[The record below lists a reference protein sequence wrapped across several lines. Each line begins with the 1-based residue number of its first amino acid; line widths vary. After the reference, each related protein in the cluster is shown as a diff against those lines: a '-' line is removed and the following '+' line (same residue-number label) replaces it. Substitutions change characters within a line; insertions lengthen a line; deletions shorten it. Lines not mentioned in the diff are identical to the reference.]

1 MAAAVVPYCLILIHA
16 SVDAFR
22 CMVGP
27 RLLPCRHHSAK
38 ADKSSLSYDQWSEM

>member
-1 MAAAVVPYCLILIHA
+1 MRAHRAFHA

-27 RLLPCRHHSAK
+27 RLLPCNTIPAK
-38 ADKSSLSYDQWSEM
+38 ADKIKPVL

>member
-1 MAAAVVPYCLILIHA
+1 MCAHRAFHA